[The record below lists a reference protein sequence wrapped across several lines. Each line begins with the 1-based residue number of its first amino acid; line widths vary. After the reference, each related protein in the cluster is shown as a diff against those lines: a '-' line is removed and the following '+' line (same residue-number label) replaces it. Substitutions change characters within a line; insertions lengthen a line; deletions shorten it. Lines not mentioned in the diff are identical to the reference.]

1 MGAMT
6 DREVRDLYARL
17 LDAWNHRDAD
27 AFAALFG
34 DEGAM
39 IGFDGSQAAGPAI
52 RDHLGPVFAGHPTA
66 AYVARVREVRSL
78 APGVALLRAAAG
90 MVPPGGDDLNSDVN
104 TLQTLL
110 AARARDGWR
119 IVLFQNTPA
128 QFHGRPDLTE
138 QHLAELRPLLRAG
151 TTVA

>member
-1 MGAMT
+1 MT
-6 DREVRDLYARL
+6 DGEVRDLYARL
-17 LDAWNHRDAD
+17 LDAWNRRDAD
-27 AFAALFG
+27 AFAELFG
-34 DEGAM
+34 DDGAM

-52 RDHLGPVFAGHPTA
+52 RDHLMQVFAGHPTA
-66 AYVARVREVRSL
+66 AYVARMREVRPL

-90 MVPPGGDDLNSDVN
+90 MVPPGGDDLNPDVN

-110 AARARDGWR
+110 AARAGDGWR

-138 QHLAELRPLLRAG
+138 QHLAELRPLLRDG